1 MKLRTLQILLALL
14 AVASLAGCGKTE
26 PALAALPTVSAKT
39 VDQPTVTT
47 PAAQGFL
54 ATGPL
59 VVEDQ
64 VDVAAQRAGVVA
76 LIVKDTGE
84 AVHKGD
90 QLAQLD
96 NRQLVAEHD
105 AAEARLRSSEADL
118 QDWQAES
125 KVAEAD
131 LKRAEAMREAGI
143 NTQEELDH
151 ARYKLEGSQFEIEKA
166 QQNVKNAQANL
177 RALDLELEKTHIES
191 PFDGVV
197 ARRYVRAGQEVA
209 VGDRLFWVTAVR
221 PLRIRFTLPEK
232 FIATIS
238 RGLELRV
245 SSADQPTIQHAA
257 EVVQVSPVVDPSSAT
272 FEVVAQIVDSTTDLR
287 PGMTANVFLAHPQ

>member
-1 MKLRTLQILLALL
+1 MKTLRIVCGLLILAGLT
-14 AVASLAGCGKTE
+14 GCGKSE

-39 VDQPTVTT
+39 VDRS
-47 PAAQGFL
+47 AAQPPSDPGFL
-54 ATGPL
+54 ASGPL

-76 LIVKDTGE
+76 RILLDTSQP
-84 AVHKGD
+84 VHKGD
-90 QLAQLD
+90 LLAALD
-96 NRQLVAEHD
+96 DRQLVAEQD
-105 AAEARLRSSEADL
+105 AEEAKLHSCEADL
-118 QDWQAES
+118 EDWQAET

-131 LKRAEAMREAGI
+131 LRRAEEMRKAGI

-151 ARYKLEGSQFEIEKA
+151 ARYKLVGSQFEIEKA
-166 QQNVKNAQANL
+166 QQNVSNAKANL
-177 RALDLELEKTHIES
+177 RALDLELEKTRIES

-232 FIATIS
+232 FIGKIV
-238 RGLELRV
+238 RGQELKV
-245 SSADQPTIQHAA
+245 SSAEAPAAEHAA
-257 EVVQVSPVVDPSSAT
+257 DVVQVSPVVDPSSGT
-272 FEVVAQIVDSTTDLR
+272 FEVVAQIVDSAPDLR
-287 PGMTANVFLAHPQ
+287 PGMTANVMLAHPQ